1 MFKRDTAAC
10 YRILLEPMGRFFGW
24 HAYRTMT
31 DIMFV
36 KYRASAVLL
45 GQFLLGRRCKTHYA
59 DRT

>member
-10 YRILLEPMGRFFGW
+10 YRILLEPVGRFFGW

-36 KYRASAVLL
+36 KYRANAALL
-45 GQFLLGRRCKTHYA
+45 EEGLLEGRRKTHCT
-59 DRT
+59 DGT